1 MTSFIEEYSS
11 LFIGVTFGFLG
22 FAFYLTYR
30 PRPGASVGKG
40 GESADKDGGCKAS
53 SARSSVMSFNK
64 IMLWVVTAIAVVFL
78 FFPQRLEGLTGAR
91 DEFTDDMVRSVIRI
105 EGMT

>member
-1 MTSFIEEYSS
+1 
-11 LFIGVTFGFLG
+11 
-22 FAFYLTYR
+22 
-30 PRPGASVGKG
+30 
-40 GESADKDGGCKAS
+40 
-53 SARSSVMSFNK
+53 MSFNK

-78 FFPQRLEGLTGAR
+78 FFPQRLEELTGAR